1 MCFTKSDE
9 RLVASLAY
17 LPEMSALESKGEL
30 MDNIA
35 SMHDLDAN
43 ERRDSMANNITK
55 MKYVPGTHGKPR
67 PDAAHL
73 AGQFIREWEKKHLK
87 LKGKKFE
94 PSEIP
99 PAICFSRKIGA
110 GALEIADLLAEKI
123 YYRVVDRELLEHIAK
138 DKDLNKKTVE
148 FFDERYPGKMSEL
161 AAMLFGEKSF
171 VMIDYV
177 KNLISTVFTF
187 ANMGLTIF
195 VGRGAHLIL
204 PRDRVL
210 AVRIICS
217 EKYRIERLSKLL
229 DVEEIEAEKL
239 LHLIDQEQRA
249 FFKKAFGR
257 KDASP
262 YEFDVVINSDFMAE
276 PQGAA
281 EVIAC
286 AFREKFAEYFEEA
299 EFITKK
305 VV

>member
-1 MCFTKSDE
+1 MTKN
-9 RLVASLAY
+9 R
-17 LPEMSALESKGEL
+17 
-30 MDNIA
+30 I
-35 SMHDLDAN
+35 
-43 ERRDSMANNITK
+43 K
-55 MKYVPGTHGKPR
+55 MKYVPGMHAKPR

-73 AGQFIREWEKKHLK
+73 AGQFIRGWEQNYLK
-87 LKGKKFE
+87 LKGKKFV

-99 PAICFSRKIGA
+99 PAICFSRKIGG

-123 YYRVVDRELLEHIAK
+123 IYRIVDRELLEHIAK
-138 DKDLNKKTVE
+138 DKDLSKKTVE

-171 VMIDYV
+171 IMGDYV
-177 KNLISTVFTF
+177 KNLVSAVFTF
-187 ANMGLTIF
+187 ANMGSTIF
-195 VGRGAHLIL
+195 VGKGTHLIL

-229 DVEEIEAEKL
+229 DVEKNEAEKL
-239 LHLIDQEQRA
+239 LHHIDQEQRA

-262 YEFDVVINSDFMAE
+262 YEFDVVINSDFFTE
-276 PQGAA
+276 PHGAA

-286 AFREKFAEYFEEA
+286 AFKEKFSTEL
-299 EFITKK
+299 
-305 VV
+305 